1 MYCGTISVEHD
12 QLSELMKTAAS
23 LQIRGFSYGLN
34 EQSCISE
41 AAVDKRE
48 VSDLP
53 IDQGYNEKFQ
63 PIKPCPSGGCGK
75 IRKSKS
81 RQRKSEGRKS
91 FIPKKIH
98 QSGSESEPS
107 AEDIESKV
115 TEHQVNDVPSNV
127 DNARY
132 SILGSYL
139 NSCRNQ
145 PGDNNNPEAKR
156 RNSTGDSHEDP
167 EQDNGDLVIEEEDEE
182 KEETVPDSSL
192 IGGMDIAER
201 LRSHF
206 LANIPSPGYPWL
218 NRVNSGVRP
227 GTNNNSLPAQAITSS
242 LPPPFIDKLDKVKPE
257 KHPLGGIK
265 TGEIGPNG
273 IIYYNIFMLD
283 SILQELIAGKP
294 SVKCEECGKLLADPS
309 SLYRHRK
316 IHTGDKPH
324 KCPHCPR

>member
-34 EQSCISE
+34 EHSRISE
-41 AAVDKRE
+41 ASVDKRE
-48 VSDLP
+48 VSNALT
-53 IDQGYNEKFQ
+53 IDEGDNEKFQ
-63 PIKPCPSGGCGK
+63 PIKPCQNGGEGK
-75 IRKSKS
+75 MKKCKSK
-81 RQRKSEGRKS
+81 QRKSEGRKS

-107 AEDIESKV
+107 TEDQECKAL
-115 TEHQVNDVPSNV
+115 ENQVNDVPSSV

-139 NSCRNQ
+139 NSCRSQ
-145 PGDNNNPEAKR
+145 QGDNDNQELTR
-156 RNSTGDSHEDP
+156 RSSTGDSHEDT
-167 EQDNGDLVIEEEDEE
+167 EQDNGDLVIEEEEDLNEEDETASL
-182 KEETVPDSSL
+182 TVPDPSL

-206 LANIPSPGYPWL
+206 LANIPAPGYPWL
-218 NRVNSGVRP
+218 NRVNNGIRP
-227 GTNNNSLPAQAITSS
+227 GTNNNCLPSQAIPS
-242 LPPPFIDKLDKVKPE
+242 LPPPFIDKLDKVKQE

-273 IIYYNIFMLD
+273 
-283 SILQELIAGKP
+283 S
-294 SVKCEECGKLLADPS
+294 
-309 SLYRHRK
+309 
-316 IHTGDKPH
+316 TT
-324 KCPHCPR
+324 